1 MIAQSIRTVTHFQ
14 GRGRGFTL
22 IELLVVIAIIGI
34 LAAILLPAL
43 ARAREAARR
52 ASCANNLKQMGLVFK
67 MYSNESEGGKFPAMA
82 DTGSYEASLNPMD
95 PSAPHTFA
103 NYVEPVNG
111 VCQLPNPF
119 EPTPGSMMGTNGAV
133 QFVFTGTEV
142 YPEYLTDPAALVCPS
157 DSGGEG
163 MLADGSGRWFNQV
176 ALSSGESLV
185 DPCAFT
191 PESYIYLGWGFDDT
205 PGASYVA
212 LGTDP
217 NDGASNL
224 SNVTT
229 TYVNLDFMTSFITRV
244 TEVAFGA
251 NTYDADMDLASG
263 DTIYRLREGVER
275 FYITDINNPAAS
287 AKAQSTLAVMYDFI
301 SSVPAEFNHI
311 PGGSNVLYMDG
322 HVEFNK
328 YGGAFPVTRVW
339 ALFSSLF

>member
-1 MIAQSIRTVTHFQ
+1 MQRSRK
-14 GRGRGFTL
+14 GFTL

-52 ASCANNLKQMGLVFK
+52 ASCANNLKQLGLVFK
-67 MYSNESEGGKFPAMA
+67 MYSNESEGEAYPAMA

-103 NYVEPVNG
+103 NYVEPING
-111 VCQLPNPF
+111 ECQLPNPF
-119 EPTPGSMMGTNGAV
+119 QPTPAGGGSGAV
-133 QFVFTGTEV
+133 QFVFAGKSV
-142 YPEYLTDPAALVCPS
+142 YPEYLTDPAALICPS
-157 DSGGEG
+157 DSGGDG
-163 MLADGSGRWFNQV
+163 MLTDGSGRWLNQI
-176 ALSSGESLV
+176 ALASGESIV

-191 PESYIYLGWGFDDT
+191 PESYVYLGWGFDDT

-217 NDGASNL
+217 NDAAADL

-229 TYVNLDFMTSFITRV
+229 TYVNLDFMTAFITRV
-244 TEVAFGA
+244 TEVAFGV
-251 NTYDADMDLASG
+251 NSYDSDIDLASG
-263 DTIYRLREGVER
+263 DKIFRLREGIER
-275 FYITDINNPAAS
+275 FYITDINNPAAT